1 MCGGNFKMDKQ
12 CDCCKPE
19 IAKKSNDAFLC
30 YSTTDTLTIPAGTN
44 VGTSF
49 RITLLKINNAK
60 GQHSTIRFNFS
71 SNLVT
76 EASIAT
82 VNFQI
87 FKQCP
92 DQLAPIPVGSVLTY
106 TRLFLG
112 GDATTF
118 SFKACDKNYDECCIY
133 YVAVTVVGTATTG
146 LISINN
152 ANLSALASIDGCSSD
167 NQYCDN
173 DECQSN
179 YCCNCIRPTNIVLS
193 KCSSPSTVSVA
204 GETSTGDTF
213 TLASLQLNG
222 KKFNQP
228 CIELEFS
235 TNTIFPTS
243 ILIAFIQVYKQCSCQ
258 LVPIPIGPTWLLDH
272 SLPESNYNT
281 YNFHVHDCIEKTEGC
296 CTYYVLLTVQLATEG
311 PATTFNNSIL
321 RATITDCAC

>member
-1 MCGGNFKMDKQ
+1 MDKQ

-19 IAKKSNDAFLC
+19 IIKKTCDAILC
-30 YSTTDTLTIPAGTN
+30 YSTTDTLTIPNATN

-49 RITLLKINNAK
+49 RITPLKVNHAK
-60 GQHSTIRFNFS
+60 GPHSIIRLNFS

-76 EASIAT
+76 DASIAT

-92 DQLAPIPVGSVLTY
+92 DQLAPIPVSSVWTY

-118 SFKACDKNYDECCIY
+118 SFKACDRNHDECCIY
-133 YVAVTVVGTATTG
+133 YVAVTVVGTATVG

-167 NQYCDN
+167 NQSCDN
-173 DECQSN
+173 DECQSD
-179 YCCNCIRPTNIVLS
+179 CCCHCFNPSTRVLS
-193 KCSSPSTVSVA
+193 KCSSPSSVSIA
-204 GETSTGDTF
+204 GGTSAGVTF
-213 TLASLQLNG
+213 TLATLQLNAE
-222 KKFNQP
+222 KFNHP
-228 CIELEFS
+228 CIELEFA
-235 TNTIFPTS
+235 TNTIFQTS
-243 ILIAFIQVYKQCSCQ
+243 ILIAFIQVYKQCNCQ

-281 YNFHVHDCIEKTEGC
+281 YTFHVHDCIEKTEGC
-296 CTYYVLLTVQLATEG
+296 CTYYVSLTVQFTPEGAATM
-311 PATTFNNSIL
+311 FNNSTL
-321 RATITDCAC
+321 RATIADCVC